1 MRLPMLILMAAL
13 AGGAAEAAEPQDP
26 VVTLMKVADGIEG
39 NSEATG
45 YYDEILL
52 QSIYS
57 QSFAQIYRMAALGDE
72 LLDLQGEMTGQDEV
86 VVSQDP
92 CEMKD
97 LKIVAGKPKGAV
109 TPVEV
114 FFDVSSCWG
123 NKPDMTKPALYFHV
137 IEEDGRY
144 VIDNFWNSDYEDGR
158 LETSVKAR
166 FADLVKSDVQLM
178 LTGSRNP
185 Q

>member
-13 AGGAAEAAEPQDP
+13 AGGTAEAAEPQDP

-45 YYDEILL
+45 YFDDVLL

-72 LLDLQGEMTGQDEV
+72 LLDMQGEMTGQDEV

-97 LKIVAGKPKGAV
+97 LKIVAGKPKGEV
-109 TPVEV
+109 IPVEV

-123 NKPDMTKPALYFHV
+123 HKPDMTTPALHFHV
-137 IEEDGRY
+137 TEEDGRY
-144 VIDNFWNSDYEDGR
+144 VIDNFWNSDYQDGR

-185 Q
+185 